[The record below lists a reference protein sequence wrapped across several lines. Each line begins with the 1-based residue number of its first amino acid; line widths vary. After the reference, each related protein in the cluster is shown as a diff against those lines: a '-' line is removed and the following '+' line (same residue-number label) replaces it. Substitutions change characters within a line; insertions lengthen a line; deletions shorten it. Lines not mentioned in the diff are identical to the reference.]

1 MRISSFV
8 ILCLLLGGIFIVV
21 AKPPLTSIAKLVNSK
36 EVVLIGSTQPS
47 EASKPLDQVKSL
59 QENREE
65 IPSPS
70 IQTPSYLKTPI
81 PLKAVYLSAWTAGS
95 PNKMNAVIDLINRT
109 ELNAV
114 VIDVKDSTGV
124 ISWHVSDEGLKRYAT
139 TENRIRSIE
148 EVIKKLHDNNIYV
161 IARIAVFQDPAF
173 ARKFPEHALH
183 SKKNPEK
190 LWLDKKKLAW
200 LDVGS
205 REVWDYALLI
215 AQEARVKGFDE
226 ANFDYIRFPSDG
238 DLKDILYPYSEGKK
252 RSDVVTSFFSYV
264 KENRIDKNMVFSA
277 DIFGLTTTDTS
288 DLGIGQLLE
297 SALDNFDYISPMVY
311 PSHFADG
318 TYGIAKPAEKP
329 YEIISIA
336 MKKAVARAE
345 EHGVSKD
352 KLRPWLQDF
361 DLGARYTPEMVRAQI
376 QATYDSGLT
385 SWMLWDPANS
395 YTEKALLNEENATSE
410 YQKLFSTVNQS
421 EN

>member
-1 MRISSFV
+1 
-8 ILCLLLGGIFIVV
+8 
-21 AKPPLTSIAKLVNSK
+21 
-36 EVVLIGSTQPS
+36 
-47 EASKPLDQVKSL
+47 
-59 QENREE
+59 
-65 IPSPS
+65 
-70 IQTPSYLKTPI
+70 
-81 PLKAVYLSAWTAGS
+81 
-95 PNKMNAVIDLINRT
+95 
-109 ELNAV
+109 
-114 VIDVKDSTGV
+114 
-124 ISWHVSDEGLKRYAT
+124 
-139 TENRIRSIE
+139 
-148 EVIKKLHDNNIYV
+148 
-161 IARIAVFQDPAF
+161 
-173 ARKFPEHALH
+173 
-183 SKKNPEK
+183 
-190 LWLDKKKLAW
+190 
-200 LDVGS
+200 
-205 REVWDYALLI
+205 
-215 AQEARVKGFDE
+215 
-226 ANFDYIRFPSDG
+226 
-238 DLKDILYPYSEGKK
+238 
-252 RSDVVTSFFSYV
+252 
-264 KENRIDKNMVFSA
+264 MVFSA

-345 EHGVSKD
+345 EHGVLKD

-410 YQKLFSTVNQS
+410 YQKLFSTVNQT